1 MMKYYVFD
9 LDNTLVYTDA
19 LNNESYNFALLQQ
32 GKLPI
37 EKVQRITREVIF
49 ENYLLNN
56 DEKEILIKKKQ
67 EYFIQNIKKL
77 QVNNKMIAF
86 LKQLS
91 PMQCVLWTRAERIRV
106 ECILDQLELRQY
118 FAKVFYSPKEN
129 IEKDIHE
136 ICIYFQCQREE
147 LIIYDDEFFD
157 KKMICLL

>member
-1 MMKYYVFD
+1 MISYYAFD
-9 LDNTLVYTDA
+9 LDNTLVYTDE
-19 LNNESYNFALLQQ
+19 LNNESYNFALIQQ
-32 GKLPI
+32 GKRPL
-37 EKVQRITREVIF
+37 EKVQRITREVVLK
-49 ENYLLNN
+49 NYSLD
-56 DEKEILIKKKQ
+56 DEEKATLIKNKQ

-77 QVNNKMIAF
+77 RLNDKMISF

-91 PMQCVLWTRAERIRV
+91 PMKCVLWTRAEEIRV

-118 FAKVFYSPKEN
+118 FAKVFYSSKEN

-157 KKMICLL
+157 